1 MRTVFYLR
9 SAILLSLSVN
19 AFSQGQP
26 VHFVGCNLSEGKS
39 MADVMEYAEKWRATL
54 EPNDPYEA
62 WIMTPTFTSDPNT
75 PDFYWVGA
83 WESMSDMGKGW
94 DAYQANEKAAAVD
107 REFQGSV
114 TCDTNTLWSSTQIKE
129 S

>member
-1 MRTVFYLR
+1 MSTILYLC
-9 SAILLSLSVN
+9 SAILLGFCIN
-19 AFSQGQP
+19 AFSQDQP
-26 VHFVGCNLSEGKS
+26 VHFVGCNLSERKS
-39 MADVMEYAEKWRATL
+39 MADVMEYAEKWRAAL

-62 WIMTPTFTSDPNT
+62 WIMTPTFTNDPNT

-83 WESMSDMGKGW
+83 WESMSVMGKGW

-114 TCDTNTLWSSTQIKE
+114 TCDSNTLWSSTQIKE
-129 S
+129 N